1 MQRCLGSYIK
11 DHRERERKGGW
22 PGGGQGRVRG
32 VRAGPSGAEGEDVK
46 LPERRQQRGVRVCGR
61 RSMAKN
67 FSSVVGQGEAPET
80 HLLKNGRVRSRRG

>member
-32 VRAGPSGAEGEDVK
+32 VRAGPSGAEDVK
-46 LPERRQQRGVRVCGR
+46 LPERRQQRGARVCGR
-61 RSMAKN
+61 QSMAKN

-80 HLLKNGRVRSRRG
+80 HLLKNGRVKSRRG

>member
-32 VRAGPSGAEGEDVK
+32 VRAGPSGAEGEDVSGGS
-46 LPERRQQRGVRVCGR
+46 RGVP
-61 RSMAKN
+61 A
-67 FSSVVGQGEAPET
+67 SVAGGPWPRTSALWWDKERPR
-80 HLLKNGRVRSRRG
+80 KRIC